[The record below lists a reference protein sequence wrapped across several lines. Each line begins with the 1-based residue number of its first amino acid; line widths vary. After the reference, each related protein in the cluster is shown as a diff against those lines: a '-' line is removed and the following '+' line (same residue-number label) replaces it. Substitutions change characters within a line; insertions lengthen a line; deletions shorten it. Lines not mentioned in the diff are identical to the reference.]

1 MHGPS
6 GLAIVTGLAALG
18 LSYVVWTWDTR
29 PLQPLPQLASMPKE
43 SAPDLGGAIQ
53 LHSAAWRTLP
63 AVPAEEAATQSE
75 PPPSVQ
81 AAAPAL
87 NMQFSGT
94 LLSTTT
100 TPMGLV
106 ANRTTRTI
114 LEPVATPLQAP
125 APATSESEPPA
136 PLPAAADTQSAAITS
151 PNSQGRMALAGPGA
165 AEAPEPA
172 PPHANHQTRPVPDR
186 ATEVSTPPP
195 TENKFG
201 PSVFKGFERNG
212 F

>member
-29 PLQPLPQLASMPKE
+29 PLQPLPQLASMPKA
-43 SAPDLGGAIQ
+43 SSPDLGGAIQ

-75 PPPSVQ
+75 QPPSVQ

-87 NMQFSGT
+87 DMQFSGT

-100 TPMGLV
+100 PMGVV
-106 ANRTTRTI
+106 ANRTARTI
-114 LEPVATPLQAP
+114 LEPVATPLQAS

-136 PLPAAADTQSAAITS
+136 PLPAATDTQSAAITS
-151 PNSQGRMALAGPGA
+151 PSSQGRMALAGPRV
-165 AEAPEPA
+165 EAPEPA
-172 PPHANHQTRPVPDR
+172 PPRASHQARPAPEP
-186 ATEVSTPPP
+186 AAEVAPPP
-195 TENKFG
+195 IENKFG
-201 PSVFKGFERNG
+201 PAVFKGFERNG